1 MMHDA
6 GAVRSTFTWRNV
18 RIDRSVHESYFL
30 NCTCGLKSGTLH
42 FQFVEFTNVF
52 FPLPP
57 QTSSWR
63 IVLGFLCDRSHSSVP
78 PAPPR
83 LSCSAPVRVHDKGP
97 WWTAAVYAET
107 SVSSLLGA
115 RAITGAPFVSLL
127 LSSYSLTSL
136 ATEEKTTLTLFVCFD
151 TFFGEC
157 IALSG
162 ERWNSCLYLELTA
175 HKFDLR
181 GAGTF
186 THYVICM
193 CIITWYLICIFNF
206 LNYHHYQYIATPLE
220 TTNHIHLTYP
230 WFNAMSVVGE
240 SRVKPN
246 GPGL

>member
-1 MMHDA
+1 MNSSCVRGNVRLFTARRSRHN
-6 GAVRSTFTWRNV
+6 RSTLCV
-18 RIDRSVHESYFL
+18 
-30 NCTCGLKSGTLH
+30 
-42 FQFVEFTNVF
+42 
-52 FPLPP
+52 
-57 QTSSWR
+57 TSSLFLLFNFSCHRRKDNINIVCVFWHFLWR
-63 IVLGFLCDRSHSSVP
+63 MYCTQWREV
-78 PAPPR
+78 
-83 LSCSAPVRVHDKGP
+83 
-97 WWTAAVYAET
+97 E
-107 SVSSLLGA
+107 
-115 RAITGAPFVSLL
+115 
-127 LSSYSLTSL
+127 
-136 ATEEKTTLTLFVCFD
+136 
-151 TFFGEC
+151 
-157 IALSG
+157 
-162 ERWNSCLYLELTA
+162 SCLYLELTA